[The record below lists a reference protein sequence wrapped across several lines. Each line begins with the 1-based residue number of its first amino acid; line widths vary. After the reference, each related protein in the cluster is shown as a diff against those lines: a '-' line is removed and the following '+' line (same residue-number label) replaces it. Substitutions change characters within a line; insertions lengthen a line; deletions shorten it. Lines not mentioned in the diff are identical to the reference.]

1 MVFIVLI
8 VFFMYIFPLF
18 FLSLPVVRTTPYV
31 ATALLV
37 IGLILWLVQT
47 YMISKF
53 ITEPKK
59 QAKQHKKVQQTGKAI
74 QAQVLA
80 WEYDGLIEDDPS
92 KKILL
97 RFTNLVGSQVKTYMH
112 LVDTKEHEKRF
123 EPGKEITI
131 KLNKSG
137 FEPPFTVGKGEYETP
152 PRPWIWLWLIFNI
165 LYMIGFFLASYYIQ
179 SDGYGWR
186 FLNPFSPWLWEPIY
200 GIFILNFLLKTSHSQ
215 DIITEFYQL
224 KSFRSEKEF
233 GELLL
238 YGKITQGEIINYSQT
253 GTYINEQPQVRFDV
267 HFLNDQGDILN
278 KSFKQIIP
286 LTDLHEL
293 KKGEAE
299 IIYLPRD
306 TDIFMV
312 QPFQSE

>member
-1 MVFIVLI
+1 MAFIFLF
-8 VFFMYIFPLF
+8 VFFMYIFPIF
-18 FLSLPVVRTTPYV
+18 FLAVPVVRTTPIV
-31 ATALLV
+31 ATVLLV
-37 IGLILWLVQT
+37 IGVILWLVQT

-53 ITEPKK
+53 ITGPKK
-59 QAKQHKKVQQTGKAI
+59 QAKQHKKVQQNGKAV
-74 QAQVLA
+74 QAEIIA
-80 WEYDGLIEDDPS
+80 WEHDGLIEGDPS

-97 RFTNLVGSQVKTYMH
+97 TFTNLAGSQVKTYLH

-131 KLNKSG
+131 KLNQKG
-137 FEPPFTVGKGEYETP
+137 FEPPFTVGKGEYATS

-165 LYMIGFFLASYYIQ
+165 LYMIGFFLASYYFQ

-186 FLNPFSPWLWEPIY
+186 FLNPFSSWLWAPVF
-200 GIFILNFLLKTSHSQ
+200 GIFIINFLLKTLGSQ
-215 DIITEFYQL
+215 DIISKFYQL
-224 KSFRSEKEF
+224 TSVRSDKDF

-238 YGKITQGEIINYSQT
+238 YGKTTQGEIINYSQT

-267 HFLNDQGDILN
+267 HFLNDRGDLIS
-278 KSFKQIIP
+278 KKFKQIIP
-286 LTDLHEL
+286 LTDLHQL

-299 IIYLPRD
+299 VIYLPRD

-312 QPFQSE
+312 KPSQSE

>member
-1 MVFIVLI
+1 
-8 VFFMYIFPLF
+8 MYIFPIF
-18 FLSLPVVRTTPYV
+18 FLTIPVIRTTPYA

-37 IGLILWLVQT
+37 LGVILWLVQT

-53 ITEPKK
+53 ITIPRK
-59 QAKQHKKVQQTGKAI
+59 QAKRHRRVQRSGKAVRAEI
-74 QAQVLA
+74 LA
-80 WEYDGLIEDDPS
+80 WEHDGMIDDEPS

-97 RFTNLVGSQVKTYMH
+97 TFTNLAGSRVKTYLH

-123 EPGKEITI
+123 EPRKEITI
-131 KLNKSG
+131 KLNQNG

-152 PRPWIWLWLIFNI
+152 PRPWIWLWLIFNL
-165 LYMIGFFLASYYIQ
+165 LYMVGFFLVSYYLQ
-179 SDGYGWR
+179 SDGFGWR
-186 FLNPFSPWLWEPIY
+186 FLNPFSPWLWAPVL
-200 GIFILNFLLKTSHSQ
+200 GIFIINFLLKTFGSQ
-215 DIITEFYQL
+215 DIITTFYPLQ
-224 KSFRSEKEF
+224 SFRSNKKF

-238 YGKITQGEIINYSQT
+238 YGKTTQGEIVNFSQT

-267 HFLNDQGDILN
+267 HFLDERGDLLS
-278 KSFKQIIP
+278 KKFKQIIP

-299 IIYLPRD
+299 VIYLPRD

-312 QPFQSE
+312 KPSQSE